1 MLLNDSIQI
10 KFKNI
15 STTTAKAG
23 DAVIVGQR
31 TLGKAVLGVVVADVK
46 PTEDG
51 LIETSGI
58 FSFDENDVTKVDL
71 YQQVYAYNAGGANRE
86 IKAKFSLTPQNDY
99 IYAGISL
106 TNRATEGGPL
116 VLALGYNSKIYKAPA
131 SPSTSSPS
139 GGEAGAL
146 SDSSTTVDPSNSSEP
161 GAM

>member
-15 STTTAKAG
+15 STTTVKAG

-31 TLGKAVLGVVVADVK
+31 TVGKAVLGVVVADVE
-46 PTEDG
+46 PTEYG
-51 LIETSGI
+51 LLETSGI
-58 FSFDENDVTKVDL
+58 FSFDESDVTKVDA
-71 YQQVYAYNAGGANRE
+71 YQQVYAYNAGGANKD

-116 VLALGYNSKIYKAPA
+116 VLALGYNSQIYKAPA
-131 SPSTSSPS
+131 SPSTSNPS
-139 GGEAGAL
+139 GEEAGAM
-146 SDSSTTVDPSNSSEP
+146 SDSSITIDPSNPSEP

>member
-15 STTTAKAG
+15 ATTTVKAG

-46 PTEDG
+46 PMEDG
-51 LIETSGI
+51 LLETSGI
-58 FSFDENDVTKVDL
+58 FSFDENDIPKVDL
-71 YQQVYAYNAGGANRE
+71 YQQVYAYNAGGANRD
-86 IKAKFSLTPQNDY
+86 IKAKFTLTPQNDY

-116 VLALGYNSKIYKAPA
+116 VLALGYKNQIYKTPA

-139 GGEAGAL
+139 GGGAGAM

>member
-1 MLLNDSIQI
+1 MLLNDRIQI

-15 STTTAKAG
+15 STTTVKAG
-23 DAVIVGQR
+23 DAVVVGQR
-31 TLGKAVLGVVVADVK
+31 TLGKAVLGVAVADVE
-46 PTEDG
+46 PTEYG

-58 FSFDENDVTKVDL
+58 FSFNESNVTNVDA
-71 YQQVYAYNAGGANRE
+71 YQQVYAYNSGGANKD

-106 TNRATEGGPL
+106 TNRAVEGGPL
-116 VLALGYNSKIYKAPA
+116 VLALGFNSHVYKAPA

-139 GGEAGAL
+139 SGGAGAT
-146 SDSSTTVDPSNSSEP
+146 SDSSTVVEPSSSSEP